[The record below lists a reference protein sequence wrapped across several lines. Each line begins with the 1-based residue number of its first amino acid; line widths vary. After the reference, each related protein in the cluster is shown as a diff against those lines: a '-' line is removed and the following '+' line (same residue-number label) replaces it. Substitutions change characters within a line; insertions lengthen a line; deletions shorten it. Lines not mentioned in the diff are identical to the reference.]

1 MIKKILK
8 NIWIFVKLGRFQ
20 KITLHRLNM
29 LQLAFQYV
37 KNEKVPGEYFEFGV
51 ARGLTFAGAY
61 QVSKKYNAPV
71 SKFHAFD
78 SFQGFPELGEVDSE
92 FERFKTGEESWNLKE
107 FNKTLKK
114 ASVPREKVEIYPGW
128 FKDTLTV
135 ELQKNLRGE
144 NKKAAIIWVDC
155 DLYKSAKEVMNF
167 IRPVLQNGTVV
178 VFDDWY
184 CYHADPNKGEQR
196 ALSEFLELHPEV
208 DFIQYKK
215 FGIVGNSFIV
225 NIRDDEEKN

>member
-1 MIKKILK
+1 
-8 NIWIFVKLGRFQ
+8 
-20 KITLHRLNM
+20 
-29 LQLAFQYV
+29 
-37 KNEKVPGEYFEFGV
+37 
-51 ARGLTFAGAY
+51 
-61 QVSKKYNAPV
+61 
-71 SKFHAFD
+71 
-78 SFQGFPELGEVDSE
+78 
-92 FERFKTGEESWNLKE
+92 
-107 FNKTLKK
+107 
-114 ASVPREKVEIYPGW
+114 
-128 FKDTLTV
+128 
-135 ELQKNLRGE
+135 
-144 NKKAAIIWVDC
+144 VDC